1 MATVESPLLSIG
13 AFARRTRLSPKALR
27 LYDRLGLLAPD
38 HVDEATGYRWYRDD
52 QVERARLVALLRRLD
67 MPLERIGRVLELQG
81 ERAAREV
88 ADYWAA
94 VEARTARQRSLAAH
108 LRDRLSGRRPRM
120 YDINIREVGEQTVL
134 TERRHLLADDLPMWI
149 SAALG
154 RLEAAAAACG
164 DTAGPAF
171 VLYHAEVSEE
181 SDGPAE
187 ACVPVADR
195 AAAEKYAAAHSREV
209 SLRHEPA
216 HRLAYTRLTKAQVVH
231 PQITSAFDAVERWTS
246 DEGLTV
252 TGPCREVYFADWCAA
267 GPEDE
272 VCDVAFPV
280 K

>member
-1 MATVESPLLSIG
+1 MDTPLLSIG

-38 HVDEATGYRWYRDD
+38 HVDETTGYRWYRAD

-67 MPLERIGRVLELQG
+67 MPLARIGRVLDLPG
-81 ERAAREV
+81 ERAAHEA

-94 VEARTARQRSLAAH
+94 VEERIARQRALAVH
-108 LRDRLSGRRPRM
+108 LRDRLAGRRTEM
-120 YDINIREVGEQTVL
+120 YEMTMAEVGEQTVL
-134 TERRHLLADDLPMWI
+134 TERHHLLVDDLPAWI
-149 SAALG
+149 GAALG
-154 RLEAAAAACG
+154 RLETAAAACG
-164 DTAGPAF
+164 GVAGPPF
-171 VLYHAEVSEE
+171 VLYHSEVSEE

-195 AAAEKYAAAHSREV
+195 AAAEKYAAEHGREV
-209 SLRHEPA
+209 TLRHEPA
-216 HRLAYTRLTKAQVVH
+216 QRLAYTRLTKAQVAF
-231 PQITSAFDAVERWTS
+231 PQIASAFDAVERWTAE
-246 DEGLTV
+246 EGLTV

-280 K
+280 R